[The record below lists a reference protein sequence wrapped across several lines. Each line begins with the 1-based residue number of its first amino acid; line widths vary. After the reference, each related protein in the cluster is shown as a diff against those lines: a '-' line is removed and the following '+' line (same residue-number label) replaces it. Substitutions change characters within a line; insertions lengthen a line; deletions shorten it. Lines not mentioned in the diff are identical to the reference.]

1 MGESTPAPAATYS
14 AADPTS
20 APKLAD
26 LAAIKYSPV
35 TSSIATPEEIKAITQ
50 LWVNNLGFPAD
61 TVGTAAI
68 DLARAYADVGASKSA
83 TLLGFCPTKP
93 DVRRAALAAQIFVAN
108 VTPRQFCAYYAKVVW
123 NLMLATNDPPANW
136 AKAGFQED
144 TRFAA
149 FDFFDAVDSTAALEP
164 AEWQHRPTD
173 RERAAH
179 SIGKYGALARQR
191 IQNGNLITN
200 IAEVTKGHAESTN
213 TLYSLPA
220 PPTE

>member
-1 MGESTPAPAATYS
+1 MGEPTPTPAATYS
-14 AADPTS
+14 AADTTS
-20 APKLAD
+20 ARKLAD
-26 LAAIKYSPV
+26 LAAIKYSPI
-35 TSSIATPEEIKAITQ
+35 TSTIATPDEIKAITQ
-50 LWVNNLGFPAD
+50 LWVNNLGSTAD

-93 DVRRAALAAQIFVAN
+93 DVRSAALASQIFVAN

-149 FDFFDAVDSTAALEP
+149 FDFLDAVDSTGAVEP
-164 AEWQHRPTD
+164 AECSAATLTATCALD
-173 RERAAH
+173 REVRRPCPSAYPERQPHHQHCRGHQEPSWLQQH
-179 SIGKYGALARQR
+179 SLRSAWTRY
-191 IQNGNLITN
+191 
-200 IAEVTKGHAESTN
+200 
-213 TLYSLPA
+213 
-220 PPTE
+220 

>member
-1 MGESTPAPAATYS
+1 MGEPTPTPAATSS

-50 LWVNNLGFPAD
+50 LWVNNLGLPAD

-164 AEWQHRPTD
+164 AEWQRALLTVNVLRDRKVRRPCTSAYPK
-173 RERAAH
+173 RQPHHQHCRGHQGPSRLHQH
-179 SIGKYGALARQR
+179 SLCSACTPY
-191 IQNGNLITN
+191 
-200 IAEVTKGHAESTN
+200 
-213 TLYSLPA
+213 
-220 PPTE
+220 